1 MTLRIGHCGLVM
13 AGFRL
18 FLLMAAA
25 ALPAGGAS
33 AAEIAGCLSK
43 EQRQAVQNSGKVVPL
58 AFAKRAVPAHKG
70 EVVGAKLCQRPQ
82 GLVYLLTL
90 LARDG
95 KVSRVTVDAS
105 SGRLAGGR

>member
-1 MTLRIGHCGLVM
+1 MS
-13 AGFRL
+13 GFRL
-18 FLLMAAA
+18 FILIGLLSALVPAPAGMAPAPAAA
-25 ALPAGGAS
+25 PPPAD
-33 AAEIAGCLSK
+33 
-43 EQRQAVQNSGKVVPL
+43 
-58 AFAKRAVPAHKG
+58 KG

-95 KVSRVTVDAS
+95 KVTRVAVDAS

>member
-1 MTLRIGHCGLVM
+1 M
-13 AGFRL
+13 
-18 FLLMAAA
+18 
-25 ALPAGGAS
+25 
-33 AAEIAGCLSK
+33 
-43 EQRQAVQNSGKVVPL
+43 QNSGKVVPL

-105 SGRLAGGR
+105 AREIGRRPLRRILSCVSS

>member
-1 MTLRIGHCGLVM
+1 MS
-13 AGFRL
+13 GFRL
-18 FLLMAAA
+18 FILIGLLSALVPAPAGMAAEV
-25 ALPAGGAS
+25 S
-33 AAEIAGCLSK
+33 GCLTK
-43 EQRQAVQNSGKVVPL
+43 EQRRLAQQSGKIVPL
-58 AFAKRAVPAHKG
+58 AWAKRAVPAHKG

-95 KVSRVTVDAS
+95 KVTRVAVDAS